1 MRTNIF
7 SRILSALLASLTL
20 FSVVACS
27 SAGGNADE
35 TTAGGAVTTAA
46 PADTTPAETEPAT
59 DEWGREIVDVDLPAD
74 LKFDGET
81 VTIMSRDQQYAYY
94 EFSSEQL
101 TGDIVGD
108 AIYDRNRRVE
118 ERLGITI
125 EHLKKTGSGGVI
137 DQYRALVSNA
147 IMADT
152 NEFDVVAF
160 YAYYGTI
167 PSMLQCYYNLADLPN
182 VNYDKPWWRQ
192 SYIEA
197 ASAHDQFYTVISD
210 LNLSVIDRTLL
221 LYYNKKLADQ
231 YSFGN
236 LYELVLNGQW
246 TIDKLIELTKDTA
259 TDINGSGALDDEDF
273 YGIVGCRDSEA
284 FDGFFAA
291 FNIPTV
297 SRDAE
302 GVPTVTLDVDIAG
315 SAIDKLLELFYNNNG
330 AWLKAGVNPPAQKF
344 YSGQSIFWITTL
356 MSGEEMR
363 AALRDMT
370 DDYGILPLP
379 KMNEQQENYGT
390 TPQDAYNTMS
400 VMRNVKN
407 PELVGATLELMSA
420 ESWKTVRPE
429 YCENTMKYRYMRDSE
444 SGQIFDLIVDSVF
457 FDYSM
462 VYNSSLQGLATKMRA
477 ELQNNRNQLAS
488 QMAIMKKLYP
498 KLIAKVDEVFVE
510 RAAE

>member
-1 MRTNIF
+1 MQTNLF
-7 SRILSALLASLTL
+7 TRVLSALLASLTL
-20 FSVVACS
+20 CSVVACS
-27 SAGGNADE
+27 NADGNAAE
-35 TTAGGAVTTAA
+35 TTGGEAAVTTAA
-46 PADTTPAETEPAT
+46 SDAPPAETQPTT
-59 DEWGREIVDVDLPAD
+59 DEWGREIVYVDLPAD
-74 LKFDGET
+74 LRFDGET
-81 VTIMSRDQQYAYY
+81 FTIMSRDQQHFYY
-94 EFSSEQL
+94 EFSSESI

-108 AIYDRNRRVE
+108 AIYERNRRVE

-125 EHLKKTGSGGVI
+125 NHLKKTGSGGVI

-197 ASAHDQFYTVISD
+197 ATAHDQFYTVISD

-221 LYYNKKLADQ
+221 LYYNKRLAEQ
-231 YSFGN
+231 YNFGN
-236 LYELVLNGQW
+236 LYETVLNGEW
-246 TIDKLIELTKDTA
+246 TIDKLITLTNDTA
-259 TDINGSGALDDEDF
+259 TDVNGSGALDDGDF

-297 SRDAE
+297 SRGDD

-330 AWLKAGVNPPAQKF
+330 AWLKAKVEPSANKF
-344 YSGQSIFWITTL
+344 YAGEAIFWITTL
-356 MSGEEMR
+356 MAGEEMR

-379 KMNEQQENYGT
+379 KLNEQQQNYGT

-400 VMRNVKN
+400 VMRNIKN
-407 PELVGATLELMSA
+407 PELVGAALELLSA

-444 SGQIFDLIVDSVF
+444 SGQIFDIIVDSVF

-488 QMAIMKKLYP
+488 QMAVMKKLYP
-498 KLIAKVDEVFVE
+498 KLIGKVDEVFVE

>member
-1 MRTNIF
+1 MRNPSNLPT
-7 SRILSALLASLTL
+7 RILAALLASLTMV
-20 FSVVACS
+20 SVVAC
-27 SAGGNADE
+27 AGGGESSD
-35 TTAGGAVTTAA
+35 TTAA
-46 PADTTPAETEPAT
+46 PTTTAAPDSTPAETEPTT
-59 DEWGREIVDVDLPAD
+59 DEWGREIVEVDLPAD
-74 LKFDGET
+74 LRFDGET
-81 VTIMSRDQQYAYY
+81 VTIMSRDDEKFYY
-94 EFSSEQL
+94 EFSSEQI

-108 AIYDRNRRVE
+108 AIYARNARVE
-118 ERLGITI
+118 DRLGITI
-125 EHLKKTGSGGVI
+125 EHMKVPGGGSNI
-137 DQYRALVSNA
+137 DAYRNRVSNA

-231 YSFGN
+231 YGFGN
-236 LYELVLNGQW
+236 LYETVLNGQW
-246 TIDKLIELTKDTA
+246 TIDKLLELTKDTA
-259 TDINGSGALDDEDF
+259 QDINGSGALDDDDF

-297 SRDAE
+297 SRGDD

-330 AWLKAGVNPPAQKF
+330 AWLKAKVEPSANKF

-356 MSGEEMR
+356 MAGEEMR
-363 AALRDMT
+363 ASLRDMT

-379 KMNEQQENYGT
+379 KLNEQQENYGT

-407 PELVGATLELMSA
+407 PELVGATLELLSA

-488 QMAIMKKLYP
+488 QMAIMKKVYP
-498 KLIAKVDEVFVE
+498 KLIAKVDEVFLE
-510 RAAE
+510 RAGE